1 MAKTDMFL
9 YSKGKE
15 LTLKPVNCVQ
25 ENRSKDTGNALDLQR
40 SLSRGRRTSPIICP
54 TLCRD
59 FKSSSVLVKSFFA
72 FLRLSLTACK
82 GTSKSY

>member
-15 LTLKPVNCVQ
+15 LTLKPVK